1 MSAFPEAGRMVPEI
15 GEPAIRELIIYSY
28 RLIYEIFP
36 DKIEVLALIHAKRNC
51 IKDLGS
57 EPQREN

>member
-1 MSAFPEAGRMVPEI
+1 MVPEI